1 MESKCKLSG
10 CIYIHILFHMVPFS
24 LFQLITYTVQNELF
38 YFVSFTWIF
47 TEIFIFTWTANT
59 MPSRRRHPDSVAL
72 HVKRSFDYFCI
83 LPPNWYCIFLRY
95 LLVLPSWPHSCFTK
109 NICDFRY
116 QAVAE
121 AGKGWQ
127 ESQSLQGKFFSSL
140 FLVNILKI
148 TENLT

>member
-1 MESKCKLSG
+1 MLRD
-10 CIYIHILFHMVPFS
+10 L
-24 LFQLITYTVQNELF
+24 LIT
-38 YFVSFTWIF
+38 
-47 TEIFIFTWTANT
+47 
-59 MPSRRRHPDSVAL
+59 SVYYRQIDIAFS
-72 HVKRSFDYFCI
+72 V
-83 LPPNWYCIFLRY
+83 RY